1 MGTRLDSLSKVYS
14 GSSVKES
21 KKKNNNNKQ
30 NHFKKAAFSVSVYL
44 CLIYTLV
51 TTKTKQKLSHRV
63 VCFPQQT

>member
-1 MGTRLDSLSKVYS
+1 MRE
-14 GSSVKES
+14 SVKES
-21 KKKNNNNKQ
+21 KKKKNNKQ